1 MSPSLPPSLPPSRS
15 PPFLPAGFPAVF
27 SRRGSFSVDTWELL
41 RRRVLVYSLA
51 ITITLGTPAPPCPSV
66 LSRFSLCSFLLLVR
80 VLPELS
86 LFLSLSRPFA
96 LCMYVCVRIFP
107 LASSHRFFAMSS
119 LHPPLF
125 FPSWRIPIILSRRP
139 RLFRNCFRVFLLLL
153 RLLLLRGTFYVPSV
167 TAVLYRRDVSF
178 SLFLFFFFLSPFSSR
193 FFVCLVSLVLTP
205 SFSITRC

>member
-1 MSPSLPPSLPPSRS
+1 M
-15 PPFLPAGFPAVF
+15 
-27 SRRGSFSVDTWELL
+27 
-41 RRRVLVYSLA
+41 VYSLA

-96 LCMYVCVRIFP
+96 LYMCMYVCVRIFLPFPWPP
-107 LASSHRFFAMSS
+107 LIASSPCRPFTLPCSSPHGGSRSFCRVGHGYSAIVFELSCSCCGCCCCGERFTC
-119 LHPPLF
+119 LPLLRYF
-125 FPSWRIPIILSRRP
+125 TGGMFPSLS
-139 RLFRNCFRVFLLLL
+139 LSFFL
-153 RLLLLRGTFYVPSV
+153 
-167 TAVLYRRDVSF
+167 F
-178 SLFLFFFFLSPFSSR
+178 SLSVFLSPFSSR